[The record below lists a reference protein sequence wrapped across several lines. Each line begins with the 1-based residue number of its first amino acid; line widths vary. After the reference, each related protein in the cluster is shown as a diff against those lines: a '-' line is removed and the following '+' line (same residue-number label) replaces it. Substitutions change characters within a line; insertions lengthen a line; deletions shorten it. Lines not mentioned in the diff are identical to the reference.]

1 MLSHVTPATIQH
13 TGYIRGKQILAS
25 ILPVGRTTL
34 WRMVK
39 RGQFPA
45 PVRLGPNISAWRA
58 EDVRDWLEQRKG
70 EQL

>member
-1 MLSHVTPATIQH
+1 MLSHVTPAAIQH

-45 PVRLGPNISAWRA
+45 PVRLGPNITAWRA